1 MTEEVGQMAYF
12 SQDDINNNNILAAVV
27 LVPLLFWV
35 YFITDKQSN
44 YVRYCAN
51 QGLVFTII
59 FVILSVGAALLGF
72 LPIVGWIFKIADI
85 LLAIV
90 IIVQMIGAFCGSIKD
105 LPLIGEIDIF

>member
-1 MTEEVGQMAYF
+1 MAYF

-51 QGLVFTII
+51 QGLVFTIL
-59 FVILSVGAALLGF
+59 FVVLSVAAALLGF
-72 LPIVGWIFKIADI
+72 LPLVGWIFKIADI
-85 LLAIV
+85 LLAVAV
-90 IIVQMIGAFCGSIKD
+90 IIQIIGAIGGGIKD